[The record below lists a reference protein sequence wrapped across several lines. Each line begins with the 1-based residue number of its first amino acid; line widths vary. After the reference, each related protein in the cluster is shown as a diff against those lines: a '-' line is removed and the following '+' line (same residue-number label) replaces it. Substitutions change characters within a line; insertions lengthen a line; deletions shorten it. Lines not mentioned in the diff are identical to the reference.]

1 MKVFL
6 SLSNWRVYFYDRIT
20 RLESTNPHPPS
31 YIHYSYPECQREQL
45 CGIVT
50 RPENPRDADS
60 QTPVSRARSI
70 KYAGVDWMPSQ
81 GPVRYEFSLM
91 LPTEFIQVVFF
102 IIRTFPCG
110 LNPLFRNYTLRRIS
124 LLCRRSRIKTRFKI
138 NETSSLYISRVRK
151 CPILERRR
159 TPGVN
164 YDLIFP
170 LAGHQSPH
178 VKSTW

>member
-6 SLSNWRVYFYDRIT
+6 SLSNWRVYFYYRIT

-45 CGIVT
+45 SGIVT

-60 QTPVSRARSI
+60 QRPVSRTRSI

-81 GPVRYEFSLM
+81 GPVRYEFSLK

-124 LLCRRSRIKTRFKI
+124 LLCTRSRIKTSLKSMRRHLY
-138 NETSSLYISRVRK
+138 TSVGSGNVQYWRGGGLQVWTMIWFF
-151 CPILERRR
+151 L
-159 TPGVN
+159 
-164 YDLIFP
+164 
-170 LAGHQSPH
+170 
-178 VKSTW
+178 